1 MTTNTTEHI
10 TEGAASTA
18 IQVSGETINRS
29 LDERWDEDL
38 NEGGSDSET
47 ESEAESD
54 NESVID
60 YGVETTLS
68 EGFARLH
75 WSVFEDIS
83 KVQVHTDVCRQSSE
97 LSPFHGHA
105 IAKQPA
111 TDPPC
116 YKIAFDIEALSYI
129 ETPGYKRP
137 GRLRVQRPDGGVV
150 TIADVVEQLSPYFD
164 ENKEDILWV
173 KAPMLDIDPYSTRYD
188 ELVWNTKF
196 FFAGFSIDVIEDEYY
211 AIGVEVEAE
220 E

>member
-18 IQVSGETINRS
+18 VQAGGETINRS
-29 LDERWDEDL
+29 LDENSDENL
-38 NEGGSDSET
+38 NGGDSDSET
-47 ESEAESD
+47 EGETESD

-68 EGFARLH
+68 EGFALLH

-83 KVQVHTDVCRQSSE
+83 KVQVHTDLCRQSSD

-105 IAKQPA
+105 IAHQPA

-116 YKIAFDIEALSYI
+116 SKIAFTIDALAYI
-129 ETPGYKRP
+129 EDPGYKKP
-137 GRLRVQRPDGGVV
+137 GRLMVQRPDGGVV

-173 KAPMLDIDPYSTRYD
+173 KGPMLDINPYSTRYD
-188 ELVWNTKF
+188 ELVWNTEF

-211 AIGVEVEAE
+211 AIGVEVEAKE
-220 E
+220 